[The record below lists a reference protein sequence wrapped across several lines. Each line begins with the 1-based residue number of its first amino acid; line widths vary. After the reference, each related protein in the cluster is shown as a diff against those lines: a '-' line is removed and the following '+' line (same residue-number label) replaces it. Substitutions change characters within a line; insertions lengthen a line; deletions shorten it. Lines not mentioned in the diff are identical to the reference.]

1 MTLGYLKF
9 VFPVIAIR
17 VLEIKRE
24 RKKKTREEMKEGKNE
39 RMGEKK
45 KIDSKLECANITR
58 RFSGRMF
65 KCIDLTCFNFI
76 SVVKK
81 VKA

>member
-1 MTLGYLKF
+1 M
-9 VFPVIAIR
+9 FPVIAIR

-45 KIDSKLECANITR
+45 KTDSKLESTNYTR
-58 RFSGRMF
+58 QFSGM
-65 KCIDLTCFNFI
+65 IY
-76 SVVKK
+76 
-81 VKA
+81 

>member
-39 RMGEKK
+39 RMGENR
-45 KIDSKLECANITR
+45 KIDSKLESTNYTR
-58 RFSGRMF
+58 QFSGM
-65 KCIDLTCFNFI
+65 IY
-76 SVVKK
+76 
-81 VKA
+81 